1 MNHHYSFNALP
12 EADQNLLAVATE
24 CLDLAYAPYS
34 NFRVGAALITESGNI
49 VKGANQENAS
59 YSLCIC
65 GERVALFN
73 KAIQYP
79 EEQVLVLAIKVS
91 GRKAVSRPA
100 PPCGACLQVISEF
113 ERRQDNPIRILLQ
126 GDSDEVL
133 CFDSTKELLPVQ
145 FDGSF
150 LKEHPSKGGDIGQ

>member
-1 MNHHYSFNALP
+1 MDHHQTFDALT
-12 EADQNLLAVATE
+12 EEDQKLLALAAE
-24 CLDLAYAPYS
+24 SLDLAYAPYS
-34 NFRVGAALITESGNI
+34 KFRVGAALRTESGQI

-73 KAIQYP
+73 KAVQYP
-79 EEQVLVLAIKVS
+79 DDSVISLAIRVS
-91 GRKAVSRPA
+91 GSKPVNRPA

-113 ERRQDNPIRILLQ
+113 ESRQNQPIRILLQ
-126 GDSDEVL
+126 GDTDEVL
-133 CFDSTKELLPVQ
+133 YFDSVRDLLPVR

-150 LKEHPSKGGDIGQ
+150 LKDLS

>member
-1 MNHHYSFNALP
+1 MDHNQTYQVLP
-12 EADQNLLAVATE
+12 EADQQLLDVAAE

-34 NFRVGAALITESGNI
+34 KFRVGAALRTGNGHI

-59 YSLCIC
+59 YPLCIC

-73 KAIQYP
+73 KAVSFP
-79 EEQVLVLAIKVS
+79 EESVTSLAIRVS
-91 GRKAVSRPA
+91 GSKPINRPA

-113 ERRQDNPIRILLQ
+113 ERRQNGPIRILLQ
-126 GDSDEVL
+126 GDTDEVL
-133 CFDSTKELLPVQ
+133 FFTSVKDLLPIQ

-150 LKEHPSKGGDIGQ
+150 LKDLS

>member
-1 MNHHYSFNALP
+1 MDHHKTFDALTA
-12 EADQNLLAVATE
+12 EDQKLLALAAE
-24 CLDLAYAPYS
+24 SLDLAYAPYS
-34 NFRVGAALITESGNI
+34 KFRVGAALRTESGHT

-73 KAIQYP
+73 KAVQYP
-79 EEQVLVLAIKVS
+79 DEAVTSIAIRVS
-91 GRKAVSRPA
+91 GSKPINRPA

-113 ERRQDNPIRILLQ
+113 ERRQNSPMRILLQ
-126 GDSDEVL
+126 GDTDEVL
-133 CFDSTKELLPVQ
+133 YFDSVKDLLPVQ

-150 LKEHPSKGGDIGQ
+150 LHDL

>member
-1 MNHHYSFNALP
+1 MDHNQTIDALT
-12 EADQNLLAVATE
+12 EADQELLALAAQ
-24 CLDLAYAPYS
+24 CLHLAYAPYS
-34 NFRVGAALITESGNI
+34 KFRVGAALRTESGHI

-73 KAIQYP
+73 KAVQYP
-79 EEQVLVLAIKVS
+79 DDAVVSLAIRVS
-91 GRKAVSRPA
+91 GSKSVNRPA

-113 ERRQDNPIRILLQ
+113 ERRQKKPIRILLQ

-133 CFDSTKELLPVQ
+133 CFATSKDLLPIQ
-145 FDGSF
+145 FDASF
-150 LKEHPSKGGDIGQ
+150 LED

>member
-1 MNHHYSFNALP
+1 MDHHKTFDAMTS
-12 EADQNLLAVATE
+12 EDQKLLTLATE

-34 NFRVGAALITESGNI
+34 KFRVGAALRTESGNI

-65 GERVALFN
+65 GERVALFT
-73 KAIQYP
+73 KAVQYP
-79 EEQVLVLAIKVS
+79 DDAVTSLAIRVS
-91 GRKAVSRPA
+91 GSKPVNRPA

-113 ERRQDNPIRILLQ
+113 ERRQDRPMRILLQ
-126 GDSDEVL
+126 GDTDEVL
-133 CFDSTKELLPVQ
+133 YFDSVKDLLPVQ

-150 LKEHPSKGGDIGQ
+150 LEDLT

>member
-1 MNHHYSFNALP
+1 MDHRKTFDALA
-12 EADQNLLAVATE
+12 EDDQKLLAMAAD

-34 NFRVGAALITESGNI
+34 KFRVGAALRTASGHI

-73 KAIQYP
+73 KAVQYP
-79 EEQVLVLAIKVS
+79 EEAVTSLAIRVS
-91 GRKAVSRPA
+91 ASKPINRPA

-113 ERRQDNPIRILLQ
+113 ERRQSQPMRILLQ
-126 GDSDEVL
+126 GDTDEVL
-133 CFDSTKELLPVQ
+133 YFDSVNDLLPVQ

-150 LKEHPSKGGDIGQ
+150 LTDL

>member
-1 MNHHYSFNALP
+1 MDYRQTYDVLS
-12 EADQNLLAVATE
+12 ESDKQLLDIAAE

-34 NFRVGAALITESGNI
+34 KFRVGAALRTESGNI

-59 YSLCIC
+59 YPLCIC

-73 KAIQYP
+73 KAITFP
-79 EEQVLVLAIKVS
+79 KESVHSLAIRVS
-91 GRKAVSRPA
+91 GSKSIDRPA

-113 ERRQDNPIRILLQ
+113 ERRQDGPIRILLQ
-126 GDSDEVL
+126 GDTNEVL
-133 CFDSTKELLPVQ
+133 RFESVKELLPIQ

-150 LKEHPSKGGDIGQ
+150 LEDL

>member
-1 MNHHYSFNALP
+1 MDHHQTFDALA
-12 EADQNLLAVATE
+12 EADQELLAVAAE
-24 CLDLAYAPYS
+24 SLDLAYAPYS
-34 NFRVGAALITESGNI
+34 KFRVGAALYTESGHI

-73 KAIQYP
+73 KAVQYP
-79 EEQVLVLAIKVS
+79 DEVVTSLAIRVS
-91 GRKAVSRPA
+91 GSKPINRPA

-113 ERRQDNPIRILLQ
+113 ERRQNRPIRILLQ
-126 GDSDEVL
+126 GDTDEVL
-133 CFDSTKELLPVQ
+133 YFDSVKDLLPIQ

-150 LKEHPSKGGDIGQ
+150 LENLS

>member
-1 MNHHYSFNALP
+1 MDHNQRFAQLQK
-12 EADQNLLAVATE
+12 ADQELLNLAAE

-34 NFRVGAALITESGNI
+34 KFRVGATLRTESGQI

-73 KAIQYP
+73 KAVQYP
-79 EEQVLVLAIKVS
+79 DDAVASLAIRVS
-91 GRKAVSRPA
+91 GSKPINRPA

-113 ERRQDNPIRILLQ
+113 ERRQDKPIRILLQ
-126 GDSDEVL
+126 GDTDEVL
-133 CFDSTKELLPVQ
+133 YFDSVKDLLPIQ

-150 LKEHPSKGGDIGQ
+150 LEDLI

>member
-1 MNHHYSFNALP
+1 MDHHKTFDTLTP
-12 EADQNLLAVATE
+12 EDQKLLTLAAE

-34 NFRVGAALITESGNI
+34 KFRVGAALRTESGNF

-73 KAIQYP
+73 KAVQYP
-79 EEQVLVLAIKVS
+79 DDAVTSLAIRVS
-91 GRKAVSRPA
+91 GSKPVNRPA

-113 ERRQDNPIRILLQ
+113 ERRQNGPMRILLQ
-126 GDSDEVL
+126 GDTDEVL
-133 CFDSTKELLPVQ
+133 YFDSVKDLLPVQ

-150 LKEHPSKGGDIGQ
+150 LEDLT